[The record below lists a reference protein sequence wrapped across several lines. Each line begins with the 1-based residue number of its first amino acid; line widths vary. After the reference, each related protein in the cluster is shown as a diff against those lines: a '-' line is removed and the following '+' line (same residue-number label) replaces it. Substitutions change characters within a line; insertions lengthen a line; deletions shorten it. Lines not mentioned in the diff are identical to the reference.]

1 MTDTTDIEL
10 RLRSADLGAPPAFD
24 VAAADDAIDVALTWM
39 DSPIGRL
46 LVVAT
51 RRGLLRLVFP
61 NEDHDAVL
69 ASIAARVS
77 PRIVEHPARLD
88 RIRGE
93 LEEYFT
99 GERRTFEVDLD
110 WSLVGEFGR
119 RVLGACAAVP
129 YGTVTTYARLATE
142 IGSPR
147 AARATGTALGSNPIP
162 IVVPC
167 HRVLR
172 TGGGLGGYA
181 GGLDIK
187 EQLLRLEGVLAL

>member
-1 MTDTTDIEL
+1 MSDIET
-10 RLRSADLGAPPAFD
+10 RLGAIDLGEPPMFVPPED
-24 VAAADDAIDVALTWM
+24 LVDVALASV
-39 DSPIGRL
+39 DSPIGSLL
-46 LVVAT
+46 LVGTA
-51 RRGLLRLVFP
+51 RGVLRIVFP

-69 ASIAARVS
+69 DRISARVS
-77 PRIVEHPARLD
+77 PRIVEMPARLD
-88 RIRGE
+88 AIRRE
-93 LEEYFT
+93 LDEYFA
-99 GERRTFEVDLD
+99 GERRQFDVELD
-110 WSLVGEFGR
+110 WSLVGDFGR

-129 YGTVTTYARLATE
+129 YGTVTTYAQLAAE

-172 TGGGLGGYA
+172 SGGGLGGYA
-181 GGLDIK
+181 GGLDVK

>member
-1 MTDTTDIEL
+1 MSDLET
-10 RLRSADLGAPPAFD
+10 RLGAVDFGAVPRFNPPDDLVD
-24 VAAADDAIDVALTWM
+24 VGLAWM

-46 LVVAT
+46 LLLGT
-51 RRGLLRLVFP
+51 SRGLLRVVFP

-69 ASIAARVS
+69 GIVARRVS
-77 PRIVEHPARLD
+77 PRIVDVPQRLD
-88 RIRGE
+88 SIRRE
-93 LEEYFT
+93 LDEYFR
-99 GERRTFEVDLD
+99 GERRTFDVDLD
-110 WSLVGEFGR
+110 WALVGEFGR

-129 YGTVTTYARLATE
+129 YVSVTTYALLAQE

-181 GGLDIK
+181 GGVDVK